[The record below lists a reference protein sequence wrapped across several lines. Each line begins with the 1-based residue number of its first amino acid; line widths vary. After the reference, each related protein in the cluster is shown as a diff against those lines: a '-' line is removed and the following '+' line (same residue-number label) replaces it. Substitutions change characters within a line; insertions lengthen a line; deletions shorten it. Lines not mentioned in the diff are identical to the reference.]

1 MTAPAAAR
9 TESAPEPDFLASA
22 TNLVPRI
29 RELATEI
36 ENGRQLVPELVD
48 AFRTAGFFH
57 MHVRAAAGGSQADPV
72 LAAKVVEEVSTG
84 DGSAGWC
91 VMIGQ
96 QNSAFSGF
104 LSTERTREVWGE
116 GRIVCGTARPTG
128 RAVRQG
134 DGFVVSGR
142 WPFASGSSHADYFGA
157 ECMLFD
163 GDEPIRDAEGN
174 HKSRMLMVPRSEVT
188 IHDTWHTTGLRG
200 TASNDFEVKGV
211 FVPADRGFQ
220 MLVDPPLDDWA
231 VYRAPQL
238 VFINHGSQSLG
249 VARGAIDAAKQIAA
263 VKIGYGSDRP
273 LREQPRIQGV
283 IAEAVVSVAAARE
296 YLYQQAALLYEDAQ
310 ATSGQPDAA
319 LRARVRLAASNATRS
334 SVHAVDLLHAAL
346 GTSSLFQNT
355 PLERQFRDIH
365 MAAAHVMISPFTYE
379 AAGRV
384 EMGLPAE
391 FPFF

>member
-1 MTAPAAAR
+1 MTAPAASR
-9 TESAPEPDFLASA
+9 TESPAPQDFLETA
-22 TNLVPRI
+22 TGLVPRI
-29 RELATEI
+29 RELATTI
-36 ENGRQLVPELVD
+36 ETERRLLPELVE
-48 AFRTAGFFH
+48 AFRAAGFFH
-57 MHVRAAAGGSQADPV
+57 MPVPAAAGGFQADPI
-72 LAAKVVEEVSTG
+72 LAAKVVEEVSSG

-96 QNSAFSGF
+96 QNAAFSGF
-104 LSTERTREVWGE
+104 LPVERAAEVWGE
-116 GRIVCGTARPTG
+116 GRIACGTARPTG
-128 RAVRQG
+128 RAIKHG
-134 DGFVVSGR
+134 DGFIVTGR
-142 WPFASGSSHADYFGA
+142 WPFASGSSHADFFGA

-163 GDEPIRDAEGN
+163 GDEPIRDAAGN
-174 HKSRMLMVPRSEVT
+174 HKSRMLMVPRGDVT

-200 TASNDFEVKGV
+200 TASNDFEVSGA

-220 MLVDPPLDDWA
+220 MLVDPPQSDWA
-231 VYRAPQL
+231 FFRAPQL
-238 VFINHGSQSLG
+238 VFMNHGSQSLG
-249 VARGAIDAAKQIAA
+249 VARGAIESAKQIAA
-263 VKIGYGSDRP
+263 VKVGYGSDRP

-283 IAEAVVSVAAARE
+283 IAEAVVNVAAARE
-296 YLYQQAALLYEDAQ
+296 YLYQQAELLWADAQ
-310 ATSGQPDAA
+310 ATSGEPDAL

-334 SVHAVDLLHAAL
+334 SLRSVDLLHTAL
-346 GTSSLFQNT
+346 GTSALFQNT

>member
-1 MTAPAAAR
+1 MTAPAAQR
-9 TESAPEPDFLASA
+9 TESAGQDFLEAA
-22 TNLVPRI
+22 TSLVLRI

-36 ENGRQLVPELVD
+36 ENERRLVPELVE
-48 AFRTAGFFH
+48 AFRVAGFFH
-57 MHVRAAAGGSQADPV
+57 MPVPSAAGGSQADPIQ
-72 LAAKVVEEVSTG
+72 AAKVVEEVSSG

-96 QNSAFSGF
+96 QNAAFSGF
-104 LSTERTREVWGE
+104 LPTERAAEVWGE
-116 GRIVCGTARPTG
+116 GRIACGTARPTG
-128 RAVRQG
+128 RAVKQG
-134 DGFVVSGR
+134 DGFVVTGR
-142 WPFASGSSHADYFGA
+142 WPFASGSSHADFFGA

-163 GDEPIRDAEGN
+163 GDEPLRDAEGN

-200 TASNDFEVKGV
+200 TASNDFEVNGA

-220 MLVDPPLDDWA
+220 MLVDPAQSDWA
-231 VYRAPQL
+231 LFRAPQL
-238 VFINHGSQSLG
+238 VFMNHGSQSLG
-249 VARGAIDAAKQIAA
+249 VARGAIDAAKQIVATK
-263 VKIGYGSDRP
+263 VGYGSDRP

-283 IAEAVVSVAAARE
+283 TAEAVVTVAAAGE
-296 YLYQQAALLYEDAQ
+296 YMYQQAELLWQAAQ
-310 ATSGQPDAA
+310 ATDGEPDAA

-334 SVHAVDLLHAAL
+334 SLRAVDLLHTAL
-346 GTSSLFQNT
+346 GTSALFQNT

>member
-1 MTAPAAAR
+1 MTAISTPR
-9 TESAPEPDFLASA
+9 TEPASQPDFLGAA

-29 RELATEI
+29 RELANDI
-36 ENGRQLVPELVD
+36 ESGRQLVPELVE
-48 AFRTAGFFH
+48 AFRAARFFH
-57 MHVRAAAGGSQADPV
+57 LTVPAAAGGAQGDPIV
-72 LAAKVVEEVSTG
+72 AAKVVEEVSSG

-96 QNSAFSGF
+96 QNAGFSGF
-104 LSTERTREVWGE
+104 LPTERAAEVWGE
-116 GRIVCGTARPTG
+116 GRIACGTARPTG
-128 RAVRQG
+128 RGVKQG
-134 DGFVVSGR
+134 DGFIVTGR

-163 GDEPIRDAEGN
+163 GDEPLRDAEGN
-174 HKSRMLMVPRSEVT
+174 HRSRMLMVPRSEVT

-200 TASNDFEVKGV
+200 TASNDFEVRGA

-220 MLVDPPLDDWA
+220 MLVDPALSDWA
-231 VYRAPQL
+231 LFRAPQL
-238 VFINHGSQSLG
+238 LFMNHGSQSLG
-249 VARGAIDAAKQIAA
+249 VARGAIEAAKQIVATK
-263 VKIGYGSDRP
+263 VGYGSDRP

-283 IAEAVVSVAAARE
+283 VAEATVAVAAARE
-296 YLYQQAALLYEDAQ
+296 YMYQQAELLWQVALASPGETDPL
-310 ATSGQPDAA
+310 

-334 SVHAVDLLHAAL
+334 SLHAVDLLHTAL

-365 MAAAHVMISPFTYE
+365 MAASHVMVSPFTYE